1 MKELVVKKE
10 LNGKPID
17 EKALEDRILA
27 AMNQVSDVQG
37 KYSAKDRR
45 NVMNNEFGKAAMQ
58 FKVWIPDWWRIR
70 FGEEGSARQA
80 WRNMWKDG
88 FAELRM

>member
-1 MKELVVKKE
+1 MK
-10 LNGKPID
+10 
-17 EKALEDRILA
+17 
-27 AMNQVSDVQG
+27 
-37 KYSAKDRR
+37 
-45 NVMNNEFGKAAMQ
+45 NEFGKAAMK

-88 FAELRM
+88 FAELRQDIRSKGEVLNETGQSQNHLIFLSLSILAGILRNSWGVY